1 MVMNRV
7 MRVLSMPSVSQPAPD
22 FTEDPIALYRT
33 LRYYYHSTDLYDSLA
48 AVARANNEWAP
59 AMKGLR
65 NPAHRVVEF
74 YVAHLWPDE
83 FKLVTPQR
91 DGEATDAATL
101 QGLVERV
108 WQWSNWDARRRLAAR
123 WFANLGDLFIKV
135 VSVPAGPKV
144 YFQLI
149 DPEHVI
155 DFETDERGFLTYLH
169 IEVAR
174 VVRTGQ
180 DSKEVVHTEIWD
192 KSDDTFRRWE
202 RDRHLAVEQLG
213 TPAEE
218 RPLSYFGIDFIPVV
232 HAMFQDVGNPRGA
245 AAFTHALDKI
255 DEANMQAT
263 RLHQM
268 LYRHNDATW
277 ALQANGMD
285 ATGRPLPPPNITGS
299 DGRKADSG
307 TVTVGDT
314 KFVRLPGMATLV
326 PLVPDINYADALAVL
341 NAQLQ
346 ELEQDLPEL
355 AFHRVREKGDIS
367 GRAARIMMTDAID
380 KILEARGNAMQA
392 LVRADQMALTMG
404 KAIGIQ
410 DFGALGEFD
419 DGSLDHHFEPRDAI
433 AISET
438 ERWEMEQAKADAA
451 KAQQESGISVEET
464 LRARGY
470 SADDIARI
478 KLERDAERTT
488 AVDGVLANFD
498 RGQA

>member
-1 MVMNRV
+1 MFLDRV
-7 MRVLSMPSVSQPAPD
+7 TRVLSMPSVAQPAPD
-22 FTEDPIALYRT
+22 LIEDPIALYRT
-33 LRYYYHSTDLYDSLA
+33 LRYYYHSNDLYDALA
-48 AVARANNEWAP
+48 AVARESNQWAP

-83 FKLVTPQR
+83 FKLATPEGGA
-91 DGEATDAATL
+91 DATAL
-101 QGLVERV
+101 QPLVERV
-108 WQWSNWDARRRLAAR
+108 WQWSNWDAKRRLAAR
-123 WFANLGDLFIKV
+123 WFSNLGDLFIKV
-135 VSVPAGPKV
+135 VSVPDAPKV

-169 IEVAR
+169 IEVGR
-174 VVRTGQ
+174 VVRRERET
-180 DSKEVVHTEIWD
+180 KEVVHTEIWD
-192 KSDDTFRRWE
+192 KAEGTFRRWE
-202 RDRHLAVEQLG
+202 RDRHVAMQQLG
-213 TPAEE
+213 TPAEV

-245 AAFTHALDKI
+245 GAFTHALDKI

-268 LYRHNDATW
+268 LFRHNDATW

-285 ATGRPLPPPNITGS
+285 ATGRPLPPPSITGS
-299 DGRKADSG
+299 NGRGADSG
-307 TVTVGDT
+307 IVTIGDT
-314 KFVRLPGMATLV
+314 KFVRLPGMVTLQS
-326 PLVPDINYADALAVL
+326 LVPDIHYADALAIL

-380 KILEARGNAMQA
+380 KIVEARGNAMQA
-392 LVRADQMALTMG
+392 LVRANQMALTMG
-404 KAIGIQ
+404 KAIGITE
-410 DFGALGEFD
+410 FAGLGEFD
-419 DGSLDHHFEPRDAI
+419 DGGLDHHYEPRDAI

-438 ERWEMEQAKADAA
+438 ERWEMEEAKAQAA
-451 KAQQESGISVEET
+451 KAQQESGISVAQT
-464 LRARGY
+464 LRDRGY
-470 SADDIARI
+470 TDAQIAAMQ
-478 KLERDAERTT
+478 LERDGERSST
-488 AVDGVLANFD
+488 VDGVLANFD